1 MSLFLQKSVKLRE
14 EVIKRVYG
22 KQCPP
27 LSEERDQHIECLRHQ
42 SNTTLE
48 ELRKSEATIVQERNQ
63 LTEVYRELMTM
74 SQRPYQELLVQDL
87 DDLFRRSK
95 LAAKM
100 DMPQGMIPRL
110 HDHSIPGLTARLN
123 SFRVKISFKHLIMFG
138 YTSVRPFDI
147 RLLHESTSLD
157 SAETH
162 RVSWGKKSFS
172 RGKYYWE
179 VDLKDHEQ
187 WTVGV
192 CKDSWLRGRS
202 YPVTPTDIFLLECL
216 RKEDHYILIT
226 RIGGEHYIEKPVG
239 QVGVFLDCEGGYVSF
254 VDVAKS
260 SLILSYSP
268 GTFHCAVRPFFS
280 AAYT

>member
-1 MSLFLQKSVKLRE
+1 MLAFL
-14 EVIKRVYG
+14 
-22 KQCPP
+22 P
-27 LSEERDQHIECLRHQ
+27 
-42 SNTTLE
+42 T
-48 ELRKSEATIVQERNQ
+48 
-63 LTEVYRELMTM
+63 
-74 SQRPYQELLVQDL
+74 
-87 DDLFRRSK
+87 
-95 LAAKM
+95 
-100 DMPQGMIPRL
+100 
-110 HDHSIPGLTARLN
+110 
-123 SFRVKISFKHLIMFG
+123 VKISFKHSIMFG

-192 CKDSWLRGRS
+192 RKDPWLRGRS
-202 YPVTPTDIFLLECL
+202 YVVTPTDIFLLECL
-216 RKEDHYILIT
+216 RNKDHYILIT

-280 AAYT
+280 AVYT